1 MSNLMEMQAS
11 SSSIA
16 LVVEVTDIDFKKSSR
31 VNEWIIL
38 YCVSLYKLFSSQ

>member
-16 LVVEVTDIDFKKSSR
+16 LVEEVTDIDFKKSSR

-38 YCVSLYKLFSSQ
+38 Y